1 MPTKQTEHAK
11 IYIPEN
17 ERERIALEKLTEK
30 GIVDYYDGGYYI
42 TDEAVEFVAKEA
54 EKLKNGKE

>member
-17 ERERIALEKLTEK
+17 ERERVALESLAEK
-30 GIVDYYDGGYYI
+30 GIVDYYNGGYYI
-42 TDEAVEFVAKEA
+42 TDEAVDFVLNEM
-54 EKLKNGKE
+54 KNRKG